1 MVEEYLVAAVV
12 EVVAEVVLGLEL
24 EAPFSA
30 AVLVEDI
37 LRLQRMHVCLNSELI
52 LVYPLKYPL

>member
-1 MVEEYLVAAVV
+1 MVAAVV

-24 EAPFSA
+24 EAAFSA

-37 LRLQRMHVCLNSELI
+37 LRPQRMHICLNFELI
-52 LVYPLKYPL
+52 LVYLSKYPI